1 MVDLIILYY
10 KKFWD
15 LIILHDDILK
25 KKLIILFIYIYIY
38 IYKHNHKKHLSITLI
53 ITEFQI

>member
-38 IYKHNHKKHLSITLI
+38 KHNHKKHLSITLI